1 MEPERIKI
9 LAIDDNQD
17 NLISLKALIN
27 EAFPEAI
34 LLMALNGT
42 TGFDLAV
49 TENPAVILLDIVMPD
64 MDGFEVC
71 RNLKAD
77 EGLRD
82 IPVVFV
88 TSLKGDKESR
98 IQALECGAEAFL
110 AKPID
115 EIELTAQIRAMLKI
129 RTSNL
134 EKCNEKSRLAALV
147 AEQTYEL
154 KRTHTA
160 TLNLLEDLKN
170 EIEARNISET
180 ERKRSESEKHILEQ
194 QFQQAQKLESLG
206 VLAGGIAHD
215 FNNILTVI
223 ICNCSLLRKR
233 PQRAEELVQEIEIAA
248 QRAADLCRQMLIY
261 AGKAQPVPTKFNMA
275 ALVEEMIRMLKATIS
290 QNVVIKL
297 LPSTDIPSIKADASQ
312 IRQIV
317 MNLIINAAEAIGTA
331 QGEICV
337 SLEKVA
343 ITEEQPNNDH
353 LDNVITPGWYV
364 CLKVTDNG
372 CGMDE
377 ETGRRIFEPFYTT
390 KFTGRGLGMSAVLGI
405 IKAHNGALQLLSQPG
420 QGTTFKVYLPSQ
432 SRESTEEESF
442 KLTDSAPWQGSG
454 TVLLAEDVPQLMM
467 VAAMLL
473 KALGFSVIEA
483 VNGKEALELYQK
495 NAEYITLVLTDI
507 GMPVMD
513 GYELFRE
520 LKKLNPELPII
531 ISSGFEDADTT
542 TQIPRED
549 MAGMLSKPYN
559 FDQLREVVKC
569 AVGGVQKPT

>member
-290 QNVVIKL
+290 Q
-297 LPSTDIPSIKADASQ
+297 
-312 IRQIV
+312 
-317 MNLIINAAEAIGTA
+317 
-331 QGEICV
+331 
-337 SLEKVA
+337 
-343 ITEEQPNNDH
+343 
-353 LDNVITPGWYV
+353 
-364 CLKVTDNG
+364 
-372 CGMDE
+372 
-377 ETGRRIFEPFYTT
+377 
-390 KFTGRGLGMSAVLGI
+390 
-405 IKAHNGALQLLSQPG
+405 
-420 QGTTFKVYLPSQ
+420 
-432 SRESTEEESF
+432 
-442 KLTDSAPWQGSG
+442 
-454 TVLLAEDVPQLMM
+454 
-467 VAAMLL
+467 
-473 KALGFSVIEA
+473 
-483 VNGKEALELYQK
+483 
-495 NAEYITLVLTDI
+495 
-507 GMPVMD
+507 
-513 GYELFRE
+513 
-520 LKKLNPELPII
+520 
-531 ISSGFEDADTT
+531 
-542 TQIPRED
+542 
-549 MAGMLSKPYN
+549 
-559 FDQLREVVKC
+559 
-569 AVGGVQKPT
+569 